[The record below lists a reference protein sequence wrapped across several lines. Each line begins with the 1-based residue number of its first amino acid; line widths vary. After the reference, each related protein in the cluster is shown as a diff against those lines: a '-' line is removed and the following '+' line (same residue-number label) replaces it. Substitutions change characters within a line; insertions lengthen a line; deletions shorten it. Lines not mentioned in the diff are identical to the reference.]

1 MGMLCRLVQLPH
13 AAPNSTT
20 RCSRAPHRIARPLFS
35 FFGGFCLLGV
45 LGTCR
50 HVQTPGQDAKVPR
63 MHKPVAVPMPVDT
76 WCLEACIKGVSHHL
90 GHTLQPELMLSTART
105 T

>member
-50 HVQTPGQDAKVPR
+50 HVQTPGQDAKVHHPEC
-63 MHKPVAVPMPVDT
+63 T
-76 WCLEACIKGVSHHL
+76 SLWLYQCLLTLGAWKHVSK
-90 GHTLQPELMLSTART
+90 A
-105 T
+105 